1 MNILNVFSDILTIF
15 YNFADNFKRD
25 ILSGFLRIN
34 QVD

>member
-15 YNFADNFKRD
+15 FNFAGNFKRD
-25 ILSGFLRIN
+25 ILYMFLRIN